1 MKKMM
6 LLLAFA
12 GISFGAFAQ
21 EAETNEIPTLKHKVV
36 TNGFWD
42 NWFVSLGADFISNY
56 SSQEF
61 GVSGNPF
68 ARERGS
74 WAGHITVGKWATP
87 SFGLRVKAGFGQG
100 RQVNYAYN
108 TYLGP
113 VYTWTNDMASPKY
126 TQINVSLQ
134 PMLNLHNLF
143 AGYKP
148 RVWNTIFY
156 GTVGWYHNT
165 DCLPKNSVLVGAGW
179 LNTFNVTKRF
189 HINVDIYANMGEDD
203 MDGISIA
210 DAPAEVTGTPAFGTR
225 DWQIGAS
232 VGFGFNLGK
241 VGWDN
246 APDVD
251 AIMAMNKA
259 QLDALN
265 ASLVDQQAENERLM
279 ALIKSHKCPEPTK
292 QVTQIVSSRASV
304 FFNIGKSKIASKKD
318 LVTVKDLAECAK
330 ANGQTIV
337 VTGYADSKTGTA
349 SYNQALSETR
359 AQVVAEDIVKMGV
372 SRDKIEVVGKGGV
385 KDLSPISYNRRVVVS
400 LK

>member
-1 MKKMM
+1 MKKLIF
-6 LLLAFA
+6 LLVFA
-12 GISFGAFAQ
+12 GFSFGAFAQ
-21 EAETNEIPTLKHKVV
+21 EVKTNEVPTLKHKVV

-56 SSQEF
+56 SNQEF

-108 TYLGP
+108 THLGP

-148 RVWNTIFY
+148 RVWNTIAYASVGY
-156 GTVGWYHNT
+156 GRHIAHNN
-165 DCLPKNSVLVGAGW
+165 CEGVNSAIVGAGW

-189 HINVDIYANMGEDD
+189 HINVDIYGLMGRENF
-203 MDGISIA
+203 DGAGPNIKG
-210 DAPAEVTGTPAFGTR
+210 D
-225 DWQIGAS
+225 DWQVGWS
-232 VGFGFNLGK
+232 VGCGFNLGK

-246 APDVD
+246 VPDVD

-265 ASLVDQQAENERLM
+265 ASLAEQQEENARM
-279 ALIKSHKCPEPTK
+279 QAIIKNHKCPEAK
-292 QVTQIVSSRASV
+292 QVTEIIASKASV

-318 LVTVKDLAECAK
+318 LVNVKELAESAK
-330 ANGQTIV
+330 ANGKTIV
-337 VTGYADSKTGTA
+337 VTGYADSKTGSA
-349 SYNQALSETR
+349 EYNQKLSERR
-359 AQVVAEDIVKMGV
+359 AQVVADELVKMGV

-385 KDLSPISYNRRVVVS
+385 EELSPISYNRRVVVS